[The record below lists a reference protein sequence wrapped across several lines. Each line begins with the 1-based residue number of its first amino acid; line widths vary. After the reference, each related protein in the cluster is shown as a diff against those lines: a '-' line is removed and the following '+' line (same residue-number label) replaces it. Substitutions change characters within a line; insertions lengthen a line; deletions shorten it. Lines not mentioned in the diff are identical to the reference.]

1 MVFPIPSPLIP
12 QRVSLVCNSPSPLI
26 KYFYSVN
33 AAFPSCLPHF
43 PVLAL
48 EQTLQMWLPGTH
60 FLTQIQD
67 VHVTEVERSPLT
79 AKNQQLVLQ
88 QSS

>member
-12 QRVSLVCNSPSPLI
+12 HRVSLACNSLSPLI
-26 KYFYSVN
+26 KKYFYNVN

-43 PVLAL
+43 QSL
-48 EQTLQMWLPGTH
+48 EQTLQMWLPGAD